1 MDTHTSLLPS
11 LDPNQSPTD
20 SQPAAGSNPE
30 EESTKQPSEGNQTKD
45 KKDIPEKQSIKEYVL
60 SKYDGSAPVYSTKRG
75 FLYGLPSDLERLQA
89 KLLSQTV
96 QRKGHKFQLLND
108 FCVDP
113 NVLSRPLAK
122 FSVETLN
129 QAADSKLN
137 LWSSIHY
144 KCILNSPSIAAI
156 WVLSSLFFIACY
168 TILLEAPF
176 GLLVA
181 IAIGFTIAAMS
192 LANYLESDHFHA
204 RIGTPVETV
213 QQKKQEQLLEN
224 IRSLNDLKK
233 SIIEAHSKLTRLEED
248 IKARKEEASTL
259 PKSDELYVTLYMLL
273 QTVILKTGES
283 QTTTCDLI
291 REALKRAQE
300 HPSINRI
307 PLGDTAIKGIMAKA
321 RATFTPA
328 VNDRGPKDQIAT
340 DVRKIIE
347 DVIKSSTI
355 VK

>member
-1 MDTHTSLLPS
+1 MNTSTSLSPS
-11 LDPNQSPTD
+11 IAQNNPFAN
-20 SQPAAGSNPE
+20 SQPAEGINLE
-30 EESTKQPSEGNQTKD
+30 EKSAEQPSESNQTKD

-75 FLYGLPSDLERLQA
+75 FLFGLPTDLERLQA

-113 NVLSRPLAK
+113 NVLSRSLAK

-129 QAADSKLN
+129 KAADSKLN

-144 KCILNSPSIAAI
+144 KRILNFPSIAAI
-156 WVLSSLFFIACY
+156 WGFSSLFFLSCY

-176 GLLVA
+176 VLLVS

-204 RIGTPVETV
+204 RFGTLVETA

-224 IRSLNDLKK
+224 IRSLNHLKE
-233 SIIEAHSKLTRLEED
+233 SIIEARSELTRLEED
-248 IKARKEEASTL
+248 IKARKEEASSI
-259 PKSDELYVTLYMLL
+259 PKPDELYVTLYMLL

-283 QTTTCDLI
+283 QTNTCELI
-291 REALKRAQE
+291 REALKKAQE

-328 VNDRGPKDQIAT
+328 VTDRGPKDQIAT

>member
-30 EESTKQPSEGNQTKD
+30 EESTKQPSEGNQIKD

-75 FLYGLPSDLERLQA
+75 F
-89 KLLSQTV
+89 LSQTV

-233 SIIEAHSKLTRLEED
+233 SIIEAHSELTRLEED

-291 REALKRAQE
+291 REALKKAQE

-328 VNDRGPKDQIAT
+328 VTDRGPKDQIAT

>member
-1 MDTHTSLLPS
+1 MDTFTSLSPS
-11 LDPNQSPTD
+11 IAPNTPSAN
-20 SQPAAGSNPE
+20 SQPAEGIKSAE
-30 EESTKQPSEGNQTKD
+30 QPSE
-45 KKDIPEKQSIKEYVL
+45 DIPEKLSIKEYVL
-60 SKYDGSAPVYSTKRG
+60 SKYDGSVPVYSTKRG

-96 QRKGHKFQLLND
+96 QRNGNKFQLLND
-108 FCVDP
+108 FYVDP
-113 NVLSRPLAK
+113 NVNSRPLAK

-224 IRSLNDLKK
+224 IRTLDKLNE
-233 SIIEAHSKLTRLEED
+233 SIIEAHSELTRLKED

-259 PKSDELYVTLYMLL
+259 PKADELYVTLYMLL

-283 QTTTCDLI
+283 QTSTCDLI
-291 REALKRAQE
+291 REALKKAQE
-300 HPSINRI
+300 HPRINRI

-328 VNDRGPKDQIAT
+328 VADRGPKDQIAT